1 MKQWLQFLARLR
13 PRLSYLALCGCL
25 VACGASVAMG
35 EDLNK
40 PSEQQLDF
48 FEKKIRPLFV
58 ENCYICHSEH
68 HKEAGGLRVDD
79 FRALTLEGKNGA
91 AVVPGHADK
100 SILIKRVAHPDDTKI
115 MPPDHRLSEQQ
126 VADLK
131 KWIDDGAAWPALV
144 IPRVSIN
151 LSIDASSMKN

>member
-1 MKQWLQFLARLR
+1 MLRSRFIAVFACFGLLSTSPIALA
-13 PRLSYLALCGCL
+13 
-25 VACGASVAMG
+25 
-35 EDLNK
+35 NK
-40 PSEQQLDF
+40 PGDHSREQLEF

-79 FRALTLEGKNGA
+79 YRAITLEGKNGA

-100 SILIKRVAHPDDTKI
+100 SLLIRRVTHADDAKI

-126 VADLK
+126 IADLK

-144 IPRVSIN
+144 VPDGIDQSLDKRVVHE
-151 LSIDASSMKN
+151 D